1 MTCEIAYDT
10 YTNDF
15 LSRNLQCQEIWMDF
29 LCWIYAS
36 GCIKLGNC
44 IILSCIHSPKGF
56 PDRLLTFA
64 TSPGS
69 EPLCQRT
76 PLISIHLPYH
86 RNERKSHHRIIP
98 KTNRDDGDQESTEPF
113 HRFFASLWVWSDW
126 QSFSRTHHPIAG
138 LVALTACSYFFGWGV
153 LFFGSTCPDASS
165 LGQVYQ
171 FPQDRNPVTSP
182 SSLFVFAY
190 FSFIYFPSRI
200 SDPISPAHPHV
211 LQHYDSTSFPSSIKT
226 SSTPPRCNPMP
237 PPSSFPRLA
246 SPSSQNG
253 RMISILRVTNGVSVY
268 NGHHSLD
275 NEKKN
280 EV

>member
-1 MTCEIAYDT
+1 MH
-10 YTNDF
+10 
-15 LSRNLQCQEIWMDF
+15 Q
-29 LCWIYAS
+29 
-36 GCIKLGNC
+36 LGSC

-64 TSPGS
+64 NSPGS

-86 RNERKSHHRIIP
+86 RNERKSHHRVIP

-113 HRFFASLWVWSDW
+113 HRFLRACGFG
-126 QSFSRTHHPIAG
+126 QIGSRLAEPSAG
-138 LVALTACSYFFGWGV
+138 LVALTACSYFFGCGV
-153 LFFGSTCPDASS
+153 LFFGSMCPDASS

-171 FPQDRNPVTSP
+171 FPQDRNPVASP

-200 SDPISPAHPHV
+200 SGHISPGHPHV

-226 SSTPPRCNPMP
+226 SSAQSNA
-237 PPSSFPRLA
+237 SALLFPKARE
-246 SPSSQNG
+246 PEF
-253 RMISILRVTNGVSVY
+253 I
-268 NGHHSLD
+268 
-275 NEKKN
+275 E
-280 EV
+280 